1 MRSYTKIE
9 NSWRRVV
16 SYCWFCFILEKW
28 IQFRHVK
35 FDMSLWCEF
44 RIWNEFGIPY
54 RINMEF
60 SVSEIDSI
68 GINKV
73 IFGNYEIYPFQ
84 NRSQKDIHK
93 M

>member
-1 MRSYTKIE
+1 
-9 NSWRRVV
+9 
-16 SYCWFCFILEKW
+16 
-28 IQFRHVK
+28 
-35 FDMSLWCEF
+35 
-44 RIWNEFGIPY
+44 
-54 RINMEF
+54 MEF

-84 NRSQKDIHK
+84 NRSQKDIYK